1 MRTII
6 AGSRDCKDMGI
17 LLEAIRISGIQI
29 TEVVCGM
36 ARGADRLGL
45 EWAKANRIPWIEKPA
60 DWDNYPGIA
69 GFMRNQEM
77 ADIGE
82 QLLLL
87 YDGQSH
93 GSLDMLTRAKK
104 KRIPIFIYNYTES
117 YGPYQNNQ

>member
-36 ARGADRLGL
+36 CRGADMLGWH
-45 EWAKANRIPWIEKPA
+45 WADANGIPKIEKPA

-77 ADIGE
+77 ADISS

-87 YDGQSH
+87 WDGVSS
-93 GSLDMLTRAKK
+93 GSADMLARAKK
-104 KRIPIFIYNYTES
+104 KRIPIFIYNYKES
-117 YGPYQNNQ
+117 YGPYKNNQ